1 MGQVLI
7 LDDEPLMVQTI
18 KKNIN
23 WEACGVTGVFL
34 CCSAKEAME
43 LLAGETIDLVV
54 SDIEMPGTDGLS
66 FAAWLRKHAP
76 DTPIIFLTA
85 HAEFEY
91 AQAAIK
97 LRAEDYLLKPVKYPE
112 LEEKIAAVLKDVS
125 PAPVISGVSSQKN
138 GAFGEFVRYMRG
150 TLIEPCGEEL
160 VRLFEQFDLDFS
172 GEEICLAIYLKFRDG
187 VKLSW
192 DSLQQLRTSFEALW
206 SGSCE
211 KLYSTSFSDYSIFLC
226 VRYAQLPA
234 FRAEEVGGR
243 VGRWAETVDIAFCC
257 FVSEP
262 VPTRQFIPVM
272 RRIFDRA
279 SANVLYQKQTI
290 VVTERDCDAVS
301 TEIEADAQKWL
312 EYLENMQYKQLESAA
327 NLAVHRVMV
336 SGAMDASKLQVLY
349 HTFIQVMYA
358 YIGQHFKEQR
368 GMIHDEKLSEL
379 QQRAP
384 HCVDDFKLFVTY
396 FIDQLEAARRKTSE
410 NDLVAIAQKYI
421 DEHLTDKIK
430 RTDVAEHVALSE
442 NYLSKLFHRETG
454 YSLSDYILEKRI
466 ALAKKLLS
474 QTKLSISD
482 IGAAVG
488 YDASAHFIRMFKREV
503 GKTPKEY
510 RKDWKEP

>member
-1 MGQVLI
+1 MRQVLI

-23 WEACGVTGVFL
+23 WEACGVANVFL
-34 CCSAKEAME
+34 CCDARQAME
-43 LLAGETIDLVV
+43 LLTGESIDLVV

-66 FAAWLRKHAP
+66 FAVWLREHAP
-76 DTPIIFLTA
+76 DMPIIFLTA

-91 AQAAIK
+91 AQVAIK
-97 LRAEDYLLKPVKYPE
+97 LRAEDYLLKPVKYPD
-112 LEEKIAAVLKDVS
+112 LEKKIAAVLKRVAS
-125 PAPVISGVSSQKN
+125 APGASGAFTRKN
-138 GAFGEFVRYMRG
+138 GSFGEFVRYMRG
-150 TLIEPCGEEL
+150 TLIEPGKEEL
-160 VRLFEQFDLDFS
+160 AELFEQFDLDFS
-172 GEEICLAIYLKFRDG
+172 GEETCLAAYLKFRDG
-187 VKLSW
+187 LRLSW
-192 DSLQQLRTSFEALW
+192 ERLQQLRTSFEALW
-206 SGSCE
+206 ADDCA
-211 KLYSTSFSDYSIFLC
+211 KLYSTSFSDYSVFIC
-226 VRYAQLPA
+226 VRYEQTSSDCAQKISD
-234 FRAEEVGGR
+234 RAA
-243 VGRWAETVDIAFCC
+243 RWAEGIDIAFCC

-262 VPTRQFIPVM
+262 VPTWQFIPVM

-279 SANVLYQKQTI
+279 SANVLYQKQIT
-290 VVTERDCDAVS
+290 VVTERDCDAGD
-301 TEIEADAQKWL
+301 TEIEVDSQKWL

-336 SGAMDASKLQVLY
+336 SGTMDASKLQVLY

-358 YIGQHFKEQR
+358 YIGQHFREQR
-368 GMIHDEKLSEL
+368 GMIHDEHLSEL

-396 FIDQLEAARRKTSE
+396 FIERLEAARRKTSE
-410 NDLVAIAQKYI
+410 NDLVAVAQKYI

-466 ALAKKLLS
+466 TLAKKLLS

-510 RKDWKEP
+510 RKEWKEP